1 MIIDIHP
8 TSVYFPHFCCTFD
21 QVMENTILTINSVSK
36 FYTGKTALSK
46 VSLSIP
52 KGCIYGLLGP
62 NGAGKTSLIRII
74 NQIIQADEGQVLFY
88 NEALQAKHIRHIGY
102 LPEERGLYKK
112 IKVFDQL
119 VYFARLRGM
128 SQKEASDKATY
139 WLKKMKL
146 YDVRTKKIEELS
158 KGMQQ
163 KIQFIVAVI
172 NEPELLIL
180 DEPFSGFDPVNA
192 ELLTEII
199 LELKQ
204 KGTTIIFSTH
214 RMESV
219 EKLCDY
225 MALIHL
231 SEKILDGKVSDI
243 KQTFRTNTFE
253 LTAQNKMV
261 FDHPQITVIKEDI
274 SDSGSPTYTL
284 KLDGISHNDTI
295 KYAMQQGELI
305 AFNQFMPSIH
315 DIFIQLVS

>member
-1 MIIDIHP
+1 M
-8 TSVYFPHFCCTFD
+8 HFCSTFT
-21 QVMENTILTINSVSK
+21 QVMENTILTINGVSK
-36 FYTGKTALSK
+36 FYTGKTALNK

-74 NQIIQADEGQVLFY
+74 NQITQADEGSVLFY
-88 NEALQAKHIRHIGY
+88 DQPLQARHIRHIGY

-112 IKVFDQL
+112 LKVFDQL

-128 SQKEASDKATY
+128 SQKEASEKASF

-204 KGTTIIFSTH
+204 QGTTIIFSTH

-253 LTAQNKMV
+253 ITSQNKLV
-261 FDHPQITVIKEDI
+261 FDHPQISLIKDEMT
-274 SDSGSPTYTL
+274 DSGFPKYTL
-284 KLDGISHNDTI
+284 KLNGISHNDTLQ
-295 KYAMQQGELI
+295 YAMKQSELI
-305 AFNQFMPSIH
+305 AFQQFMPSIH
-315 DIFIQLVS
+315 DIFIQLVSQN

>member
-1 MIIDIHP
+1 M
-8 TSVYFPHFCCTFD
+8 HFCFTFT
-21 QVMENTILTINSVSK
+21 QVMENTILTINGVSK
-36 FYTGKTALSK
+36 FYTGKTALNK

-74 NQIIQADEGQVLFY
+74 NQITQADEGSVLFY
-88 NEALQAKHIRHIGY
+88 DQPLQARHIRNIGY

-112 IKVFDQL
+112 LKVFDQL

-128 SQKEASDKATY
+128 SQKEASEKASF

-204 KGTTIIFSTH
+204 QGTTIIFSTH

-253 LTAQNKMV
+253 IISQNNLL
-261 FDHPQITVIKEDI
+261 FDHPQIALMKEEI
-274 SDSGSPTYTL
+274 TDSGFPKYTL
-284 KLDGISHNDTI
+284 KLNGISHNDTLQ
-295 KYAMQQGELI
+295 YAMKQSELI
-305 AFNQFMPSIH
+305 AFQQFMPSIH
-315 DIFIQLVS
+315 DIFIQLVSQN

>member
-1 MIIDIHP
+1 M
-8 TSVYFPHFCCTFD
+8 HFCFTFT
-21 QVMENTILTINSVSK
+21 QVMENTILTINGVSK
-36 FYTGKTALSK
+36 FYTGKTALNK

-74 NQIIQADEGQVLFY
+74 NQITQADEGSVLFY
-88 NEALQAKHIRHIGY
+88 DQPLQARHIRNIGY

-112 IKVFDQL
+112 LKVFDQL

-128 SQKEASDKATY
+128 SQKEASEKASF

-204 KGTTIIFSTH
+204 QGTTIIFSTH

-253 LTAQNKMV
+253 ITSQNNLL
-261 FDHPQITVIKEDI
+261 FDHPQIALMKEEI
-274 SDSGSPTYTL
+274 TDSGFPKYTL
-284 KLDGISHNDTI
+284 KLNGISHNDTLQ
-295 KYAMQQGELI
+295 YAMKQSELI
-305 AFNQFMPSIH
+305 AFQQFMPSIH
-315 DIFIQLVS
+315 DIFIQLVSQN

>member
-1 MIIDIHP
+1 MVDIH
-8 TSVYFPHFCCTFD
+8 FCSTQILHCFELS
-21 QVMENTILTINSVSK
+21 VMENTILTIQGVSK
-36 FYTGKTALSK
+36 FYTGKTALNK
-46 VSLSIP
+46 VSLNIP
-52 KGCIYGLLGP
+52 KASIYGLLGP

-74 NQIIQADEGQVLFY
+74 NQITQADEGSVLFKGQP
-88 NEALQAKHIRHIGY
+88 LQSEHIRHIGY

-112 IKVFDQL
+112 LKVQDQL
-119 VYFARLRGM
+119 IYFARLRGM
-128 SQKEASDKATY
+128 TYKEAQEKAAF

-146 YDVRTKKIEELS
+146 YDVRAKKIEELS

-172 NEPELLIL
+172 NDPELLIL

-204 KGTTIIFSTH
+204 QGTTIIFSTH

-231 SEKILDGKVSDI
+231 SEKILDGKVSDV
-243 KQTFRTNTFE
+243 KQTFKTDTFE
-253 LTAQNKMV
+253 ITSQKALV
-261 FDHPQITVIKEDI
+261 FNHPQISVIKTGT
-274 SDSGSPTYTL
+274 SDSGFPTYTL
-284 KLDGISHNDTI
+284 KLNGISHNDTI
-295 KYAMQQGELI
+295 QYAMQQSELI
-305 AFNQFMPSIH
+305 GFQQFMPSIH
-315 DIFIQLVS
+315 DIFIQLVSQN